1 MRSKGGPLEWHEF
14 ERGLLEMY
22 DPRFATNYA
31 GELSKLRQE
40 EGNVE
45 NYIGEF
51 MRLSHHA

>member
-1 MRSKGGPLEWHEF
+1 MRSKGGLLEWHEF

-40 EGNVE
+40 EGNV
-45 NYIGEF
+45 IGEF